1 MHPPYYLI
9 LYYVPSYHCI
19 SLYNPMPCHTV
30 PWRETDC
37 SAYVPRYRSYYRPWL
52 RESPDPFPAGISHF
66 RPDTSDT
73 VPDSLYPDDKMLRN
87 NRFFHGFPYPS
98 SPSQRTMPVPVS
110 PKYMGSHLPSVGLT
124 VLLSLTSAVCLH
136 SYLFHPVNS
145 PMLYSLSLYY
155 FIPRCASYFT
165 E

>member
-1 MHPPYYLI
+1 
-9 LYYVPSYHCI
+9 
-19 SLYNPMPCHTV
+19 MPCHTV
-30 PWRETDC
+30 PWPEIDC

-87 NRFFHGFPYPS
+87 NRSFHGFPYPS

-110 PKYMGSHLPSVGLT
+110 PKYKGSHLPSVGLT
-124 VLLSLTSAVCLH
+124 VLLSLTSAVSLR
-136 SYLFHPVNS
+136 SYLYPYRPVILCQFRKLRFAGSYAQPVGHN
-145 PMLYSLSLYY
+145 LYSLIIVLFYIAVRKFFS
-155 FIPRCASYFT
+155 
-165 E
+165 

>member
-1 MHPPYYLI
+1 MSKIKIFALGGLNETGKNMYVVNVDENIFI
-9 LYYVPSYHCI
+9 L
-19 SLYNPMPCHTV
+19 
-30 PWRETDC
+30 D
-37 SAYVPRYRSYYRPWL
+37 
-52 RESPDPFPAGISHF
+52 AGSM
-66 RPDTSDT
+66 
-73 VPDSLYPDDKMLRN
+73 YPDDKMLRN
-87 NRFFHGFPYPS
+87 NRSFHGFPYPS